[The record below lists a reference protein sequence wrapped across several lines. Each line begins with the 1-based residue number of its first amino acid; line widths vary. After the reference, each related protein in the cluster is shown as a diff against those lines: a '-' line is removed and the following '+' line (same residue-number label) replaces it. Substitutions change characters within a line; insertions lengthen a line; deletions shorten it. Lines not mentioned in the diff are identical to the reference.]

1 MKRRVWLSA
10 ACVVFGA
17 SVAVE
22 TLACGDKLLVV
33 GRGARYQRGY
43 VAIHPTS
50 VLLVAAG
57 SSTGSELLAPLKRA
71 GHRVEIVRDSGE
83 LRRAIASDNYE
94 VVLADWSQASEVQAL
109 VSSAASSAMFVPV
122 LSGAASASDLE
133 AAKKTYGCPL
143 DSSKP
148 KLNKN
153 FLGRLDDVIDA
164 KRKSKPL
171 SCNVQ

>member
-43 VAIHPTS
+43 VAVYPTS
-50 VLLVAAG
+50 VLVVDSAPG
-57 SSTGSELLAPLKRA
+57 NELLAPLKRA
-71 GHRVEIVRDSGE
+71 GHRVEVVRDSGE
-83 LRRAIASDNYE
+83 LRRAIASNNYE
-94 VVLADWSQASEVQAL
+94 VVLADWSRAPEVQAL
-109 VSSAASSAMFVPV
+109 VSAASTAMFVPV
-122 LSGAASASDLE
+122 LSGASASDLE

-143 DSSKP
+143 ESSKP

-153 FLGRLDDVIDA
+153 FLARLDDVIDA
-164 KRKSKPL
+164 KRRSKPL